1 MDKVFAFLQV
11 NALALL
17 CFLVAGSFWK
27 SYFEAPHRHLERGDL
42 VETTGPVKAMNG
54 LVSLPSGSG
63 AGTWLLLR
71 DPERQFSLPT
81 GLAYQTGKDGL
92 TEGSEVTVAFSPE
105 VDPTKVQA
113 EAFSLRWKG
122 KDYLDPDTMIASY
135 NRHVAKMRQR
145 AILTTLAGFAALGL
159 VWVIRKVIF
168 PRVFGR
174 K

>member
-17 CFLVAGSFWK
+17 CFIVAGSFWK
-27 SYFEAPHRHLERGDL
+27 SYLEEPHRHLDRGDL
-42 VETTGPVKAMNG
+42 VETTGPVKQMSG

-81 GLAYQTGKDGL
+81 GLAYETGKDGL
-92 TEGSEVTVAFSPE
+92 SEGSEVTVAYSPE
-105 VDPTKVQA
+105 VDPTKRQA
-113 EAFSLRWKG
+113 DAFSLRWKG
-122 KDYLDPDTMIASY
+122 KDYLDPDRMIASY
-135 NRHVAKMRQR
+135 NRHLGEKRQR
-145 AILTTLAGFAALGL
+145 AILATLAGFVALGL
-159 VWVIRKVIF
+159 VWVVRKVIF
-168 PRVFGR
+168 PRVNER